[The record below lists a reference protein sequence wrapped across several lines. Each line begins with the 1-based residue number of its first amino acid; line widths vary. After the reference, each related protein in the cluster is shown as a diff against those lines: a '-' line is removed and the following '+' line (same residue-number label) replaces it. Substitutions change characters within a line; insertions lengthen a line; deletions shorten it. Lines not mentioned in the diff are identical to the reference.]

1 MNYICV
7 DIKINSRIMPKLIDY
22 PRTNYTG
29 AWELAE
35 ITDDTGGKCTIETA
49 ARKLNRKVSGSFKA
63 IIGSAVKFGLI
74 TSKRELLTTTT
85 LFKRIKH
92 AYDKQE
98 ELTFHREAFL
108 TPPLF
113 TQICRKFRS
122 RELPVQMLDVMLIRE
137 FGVEEINAQGV
148 AKAFVDGC
156 RMVNLLDEYN
166 IIADIDAFSTKQRAN
181 QQLSNPVPQVNAFR
195 IEELPMEMVRP
206 ENLLQKLSFTKS
218 NPPEITSEII
228 SGSLQ
233 FITKNLVSVATDTAD
248 RGDDTIANLFGFN
261 DNKVP
266 TLESQEKENRTATPV
281 TDSTIL
287 QNSPIINNRSE
298 TKPMIEKL
306 VPLKINSDN
315 SYQIRISGPGVNT
328 ELTITEEEDIVLAI
342 ALLEKIRRQ
351 LKG

>member
-1 MNYICV
+1 
-7 DIKINSRIMPKLIDY
+7 MPKLIDY

-49 ARKLNRKVSGSFKA
+49 AKKLNRKVSGSFKA

-98 ELTFHREAFL
+98 ELAFHREAFL

-156 RMVNLLDEYN
+156 RMVNLLDEHN
-166 IIADIDAFSTKQRAN
+166 IIADIDAFSIKQGTK

-195 IEELPMEMVRP
+195 IDELPMVVMRP
-206 ENLLQKLSFTKS
+206 ESLVQNS
-218 NPPEITSEII
+218 NFIKNNSPEITSDAT
-228 SGSLQ
+228 SSTSQ
-233 FITKNLVSVATDTAD
+233 FIAKNQIAMTIDATNQNN
-248 RGDDTIANLFGFN
+248 DTIANLFGFN
-261 DNKVP
+261 DNTVP
-266 TLESQEKENRTATPV
+266 TLESSKKENRTTTPV
-281 TDSTIL
+281 AGATVP
-287 QNSPIINNRSE
+287 QNSLDTNSSSE
-298 TKPMIEKL
+298 TKPITEKL
-306 VPLKINSDN
+306 TTLKINPDTI
-315 SYQIRISGPGVNT
+315 YQIKINGPGVNT
-328 ELTITEEEDIVLAI
+328 ELTITEEEDIILAI